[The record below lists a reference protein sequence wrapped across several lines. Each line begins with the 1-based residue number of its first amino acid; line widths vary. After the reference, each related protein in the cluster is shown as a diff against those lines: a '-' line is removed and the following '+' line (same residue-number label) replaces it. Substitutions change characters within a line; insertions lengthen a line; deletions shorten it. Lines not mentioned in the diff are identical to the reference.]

1 MDVFKSDSLLIV
13 YLDVKSPYA
22 LISVKPTLA
31 LQLGLG
37 LMFDYRP
44 YTLDMSSYL
53 GSTRKDRK
61 GGNGRVDWVKG
72 CSIIPKTMRSD

>member
-44 YTLDMSSYL
+44 YTLDMPSYL
-53 GSTRKDRK
+53 GSTRKDIE
-61 GGNGRVDWVKG
+61 GGHGRVDCVKG